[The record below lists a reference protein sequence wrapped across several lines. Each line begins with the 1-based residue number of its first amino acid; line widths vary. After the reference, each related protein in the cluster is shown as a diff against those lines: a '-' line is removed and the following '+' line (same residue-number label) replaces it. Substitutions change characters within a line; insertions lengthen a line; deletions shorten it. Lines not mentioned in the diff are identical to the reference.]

1 MAKTSEPKLGL
12 AVMQILAASPDGEA
26 TVRTLIK
33 EAPNYIKLT
42 AEDKE
47 PSLTRPAEQMWEQRI
62 RNLKSHYKVRGNV
75 ISEGFVAHIGP
86 GRYLLTKAGLVTFR
100 AQGVSLGVLRFASRR
115 EPL

>member
-47 PSLTRPAEQMWEQRI
+47 PSLTRPAEQMWEQRV

-75 ISEGFVAHIGP
+75 IREGFVAHVGR
-86 GRYLLTKAGLVTFR
+86 GRYFLTKAGLLHLNHKGL
-100 AQGVSLGVLRFASRR
+100 A
-115 EPL
+115 

>member
-47 PSLTRPAEQMWEQRI
+47 PSLTRPAEQGAVSDATRRTNVGATRQ
-62 RNLKSHYKVRGNV
+62 KS
-75 ISEGFVAHIGP
+75 
-86 GRYLLTKAGLVTFR
+86 
-100 AQGVSLGVLRFASRR
+100 
-115 EPL
+115 

>member
-12 AVMQILAASPDGEA
+12 AVMRILAASPDGEA

-33 EAPNYIKLT
+33 QAPDYIKLT

-47 PSLTRPAEQMWEQRI
+47 PSPTRPAEQMWEQRV

-75 ISEGFVAHIGP
+75 ISEGFVAHLGP
-86 GRYLLTKAGLVTFR
+86 GRYLLTKAGLSHLEHKGL
-100 AQGVSLGVLRFASRR
+100 A
-115 EPL
+115 